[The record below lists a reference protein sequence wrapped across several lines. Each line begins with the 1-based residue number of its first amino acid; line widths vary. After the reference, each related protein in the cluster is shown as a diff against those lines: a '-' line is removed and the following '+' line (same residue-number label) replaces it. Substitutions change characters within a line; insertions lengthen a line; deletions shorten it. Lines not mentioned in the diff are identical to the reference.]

1 MEGYGEIIIRR
12 CGETEDPG
20 NHETTQRK
28 RSPGMK
34 PAEDKIKNSVKSSK
48 IRKSVVRGGGR
59 WWENKGLESRH
70 M

>member
-34 PAEDKIKNSVKSSK
+34 PAEEKIKNSVKSSK
-48 IRKSVVRGGGR
+48 MCNSVCVEGADGERKRR
-59 WWENKGLESRH
+59 LESRH